1 MDNGASLVCHRCF
14 KDKIIIDLIR
24 REGRKGLCD
33 WCEARSLYVIP
44 LHELGDMF
52 RDVVSIY
59 QPGDIN
65 GDHISYLLQED
76 WNIFSD
82 KIEQASDNLMQD
94 LTVAIL
100 KAGLRPKEYLSGD
113 YPEYD
118 DFFYRKE
125 DWLVEHW
132 HEMAEAYFLSGKGP
146 AKDTSLPAPQQANSL
161 SIEGLPDQL
170 EVAFEDLST
179 IYDIGHILHRARI
192 HKDRFREDWFSLTE
206 MGAPPPDKAI
216 AGRANRKNEPVL
228 YLASNADTA
237 IAEARAWKGM
247 AVAIGRF
254 EIKKPLSVVSFR
266 NYQLPE
272 SPFNEENLE
281 WKIQLAALFERLAEE
296 LSRPALREVNDSVYL
311 STQYLCDWVKNS
323 NHDGIEYPSAMGKG
337 FNVALFDPANAVPS
351 DIRYLRI
358 REINHKC
365 ETIDP
370 DEQLYDEGPFDYLL
384 QKQFEPKT

>member
-1 MDNGASLVCHRCF
+1 MNCSDSLICHRCF
-14 KDKIIIDLIR
+14 KDKVIIDLIR
-24 REGRKGLCD
+24 REGRAGLCD
-33 WCEARSLYVIP
+33 WCGARSLYVIP

-52 RDVVSIY
+52 RDVVKIY

-82 KIEQASDNLMQD
+82 KIEQASDNLMHD

-113 YPEYD
+113 YPD
-118 DFFYRKE
+118 HGDFFYRKE

-132 HEMAEAYFLSGKGP
+132 HEMAEAHVVSEKAP
-146 AKDTSLPAPQQANSL
+146 AKKIFHTAFNLSAISIDELPN
-161 SIEGLPDQL
+161 QL
-170 EVAFEDLST
+170 EVAFEDLAT
-179 IYDIGHILHRARI
+179 TYDVGRILHRARI
-192 HKDRFREDWFSLTE
+192 HRDRFREECFNLAE
-206 MGAPPPDKAI
+206 MGAPPPDRAT

-237 IAEARAWKGM
+237 IAEVRAWKGM

-254 EIKKPLSVVSFR
+254 EMKKLLSVVSFL
-266 NYQLPE
+266 NYKVPE

-281 WKIQLAALFERLAEE
+281 WKVQLAALFDRLAEE
-296 LSRPALREVNDSVYL
+296 LSRPALREEDENVYF
-311 STQYLCDWVKNS
+311 STQYLCDWVKKAG
-323 NHDGIEYPSAMGKG
+323 HDGIEYPSAMGEG
-337 FNVALFDPANAVPS
+337 FNVVLFDPANAVQS

-358 REINHKC
+358 RKISHKC

-384 QKQFEPKT
+384 QKQLEPKT